1 VCNLFAR
8 DPGQNTHLMVCKN
21 THLFEKHA
29 LRCVNLATSEKR
41 KKTHLKACFFTHLYL
56 ANTQLLWK
64 IHTLACVKKHALR
77 CVNLATEG
85 VLKIHTLFFRVC
97 IYDRFYTN
105 FNTAVPTKNRLYPR
119 TSVVASLESGCS
131 MHFAVCG
138 ILRVFGR
145 LIQSNRT
152 RSRDCMFWLLLPK
165 GKGSQHSQY
174 VSVFFRKTLRITAT
188 GPTWLH
194 FSQLLLVRPKNVY
207 NLHSE
212 FPCIK
217 ILHLMEITTIT

>member
-1 VCNLFAR
+1 
-8 DPGQNTHLMVCKN
+8 
-21 THLFEKHA
+21 
-29 LRCVNLATSEKR
+29 
-41 KKTHLKACFFTHLYL
+41 
-56 ANTQLLWK
+56 
-64 IHTLACVKKHALR
+64 
-77 CVNLATEG
+77 
-85 VLKIHTLFFRVC
+85 LKIHTLFFRVC
-97 IYDRFYTN
+97 INDRFYTN

-131 MHFAVCG
+131 MHFAVWG

-174 VSVFFRKTLRITAT
+174 VSVFFRKTLRITAS